1 MTQPKT
7 KKRAGSFEIC
17 LWENKQQKEGREF
30 TTNTISLKKS
40 YKVNEEWKDQTIN
53 LDVNDLQKAIIL
65 LQEMQ
70 KEILLKETEKV

>member
-1 MTQPKT
+1 
-7 KKRAGSFEIC
+7 
-17 LWENKQQKEGREF
+17 
-30 TTNTISLKKS
+30 LKKS